1 MADGLEADAQSRV
14 WYERV
19 ASESNIADGPSRG
32 DVTELAGAV
41 QRDACLELVLTELLE
56 TLDSGGMG

>member
-1 MADGLEADAQSRV
+1 MADGLEADTQSRV

-32 DVTELAGAV
+32 DVSAASA
-41 QRDACLELVLTELLE
+41 QRDACLVAVLT
-56 TLDSGGMG
+56 DSLNSLSWTGGLG